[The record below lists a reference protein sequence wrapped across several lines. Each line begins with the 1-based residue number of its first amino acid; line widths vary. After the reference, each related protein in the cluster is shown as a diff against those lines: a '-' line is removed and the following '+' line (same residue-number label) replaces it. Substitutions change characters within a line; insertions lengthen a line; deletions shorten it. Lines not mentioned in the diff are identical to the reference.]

1 MGLFDKRKE
10 RHELN
15 KQDRASQRE
24 AGTAARDIKQT
35 WLGKADELAAQH
47 AGAIQAAQSVDMGEL
62 QRTAERVQRLA
73 THGLDATARVISAR
87 ACGTGMGGV
96 GIALE
101 LRMQLIAGAGAPREL
116 TVRQDVMGDA
126 DSYPAGLELPLKV
139 DPQNHDD
146 AIIWADIE
154 PPTSAAAAAQLTP
167 EDRDSRLAGLERLRD
182 DGALSAEQF
191 EQYRAQ
197 LS

>member
-1 MGLFDKRKE
+1 VGLFDKHKE

-24 AGTAARDIKQT
+24 ARAAGRDIKQT
-35 WLGKADELAAQH
+35 WLGKVDELAAQH
-47 AGAIQAAQSVDMGEL
+47 AGAIEAAQSVDMGEL
-62 QRTAERVQRLA
+62 QSTAERVQRLA
-73 THGLDATARVISAR
+73 THGVDGTARVISAR
-87 ACGTGMGGV
+87 ACGAGMGGV

-101 LRMQLIAGAGAPREL
+101 LRIQLIAGAGAPREL
-116 TVRQDVMGDA
+116 TVHQDVMGDA
-126 DSYPAGLELPLKV
+126 DSYPAGLELPVKI
-139 DPQNHDD
+139 DPQNQDD
-146 AIIWADIE
+146 AIIWADVQ
-154 PPTSAAAAAQLTP
+154 PPTGAAATQLTP

-182 DGALSAEQF
+182 RGALSAEQF